1 MKLETYFKKYKIF
14 LFAGNGGTGKTTLS
28 ATWALEAAHRGQ
40 RVGLVTIDPSRRL
53 GEAFGMNI
61 LEDSYKRHEVGK
73 SYVDVHLVH
82 SAKIIKEF
90 IVENFSEQQYQSMT
104 ENKLF
109 KQVVTRLAENQS
121 LSTIYKL
128 SQLIHSADYDIIVI
142 DTPPAGH
149 AVDFFRSPENAIRLF
164 KENILAKT
172 VFEGQGFA
180 AKSAKRIFVQVLSF
194 LTGAE
199 FVNQMEVFFKGF
211 FAFQEKIVE
220 AAEHLTKVLSGEE
233 VCFFLVTLP
242 EPSKVQE
249 LTDVF
254 DKLSKQGSR
263 TMHLIVNRS
272 HPDWFKF
279 QKNLFSER
287 WPVAKKYYD
296 KVYDYYDNQK
306 MILQNT
312 SLQKT
317 SGKGPLSSQIYFIP
331 EKNYF
336 SKEISLDELRQTL
349 NEVFV

>member
-1 MKLETYFKKYKIF
+1 MKLEAYLNKYKIF

-28 ATWALEAAHRGQ
+28 ATWALEAAHRGH

-61 LEDSYKRHEVGK
+61 QEDSYKRHVVGNA
-73 SYVDVHLVH
+73 YVDVHLVH
-82 SAKIIKEF
+82 SSKIIKEF
-90 IVENFSEQQYQSMT
+90 IVENFSEQQYQTMT

-109 KQVVTRLAENQS
+109 HQVVTRLAENQS

-128 SQLIHSADYDIIVI
+128 SQLIHSTDYDRIII

-149 AVDFFRSPENAIRLF
+149 AADFFRSPENAIRLF

-180 AKSAKRIFVQVLSF
+180 AKSAKKIFVQVLSF
-194 LTGAE
+194 LTGSE
-199 FVNQMEVFFKGF
+199 FVKQMEVFFKGF

-220 AAEHLTKVLSGEE
+220 AAEHLTTALGSEE
-233 VCFFLVTLP
+233 VCYFLVTLP

-254 DKLSKQGSR
+254 EKLSKNSSR
-263 TMHLIVNRS
+263 AMHLIVNRS

-279 QKNLFSER
+279 QKNLFSDER
-287 WPVAKKYYD
+287 PVAQKYYD
-296 KVYDYYDNQK
+296 KVYEYYDNQK
-306 MILQNT
+306 MLLQNKMGDGT
-312 SLQKT
+312 
-317 SGKGPLSSQIYFIP
+317 LSKQIYFIP

-336 SKEISLDELRQTL
+336 AKEISLDELRQTL

>member
-1 MKLETYFKKYKIF
+1 MKLETYLNKYKIF

-28 ATWALEAAHRGQ
+28 ATWALEAAHRGH

-61 LEDSYKRHEVGK
+61 QKDSFKRHTVGD

-82 SAKIIKEF
+82 SAQIIKEF
-90 IVENFSEQQYQSMT
+90 IVENFSEQQYQTMT

-128 SQLIHSADYDIIVI
+128 SQLINSKEYDKIVI

-172 VFEGQGFA
+172 VFEGQGLA
-180 AKSAKRIFVQVLSF
+180 AKSAKKIFVQVLSL

-199 FVNQMEVFFKGF
+199 FVKQMEVFFTGF

-220 AAEHLTKVLSGEE
+220 AAEHLSGVLSGEQ
-233 VCFFLVTLP
+233 VCYFLVTLP

-254 DKLSKQGSR
+254 QKLSKVGSQ

-279 QKNLFSER
+279 EKNLFSDQ

-296 KVYDYYDNQK
+296 KVYEYYDNQRQ
-306 MILQNT
+306 ILQGKIGSD
-312 SLQKT
+312 SL
-317 SGKGPLSSQIYFIP
+317 SRQIYFIP

-336 SKEISLDELRQTL
+336 SNEISLDELRQTL
-349 NEVFV
+349 NEVFQ